1 MCLELDN
8 LIKQE
13 VTTETATPVVSAPML
28 RAQAGVDNKLK
39 AKVQQKKR
47 TYLSEAVGTMFFF
60 CRIGDE
66 LILSLSNLVLL
77 KGSNL

>member
-39 AKVQQKKR
+39 AKVQ
-47 TYLSEAVGTMFFF
+47 
-60 CRIGDE
+60 
-66 LILSLSNLVLL
+66 
-77 KGSNL
+77 

>member
-28 RAQAGVDNKLK
+28 RARTGVDNKLK

-47 TYLSEAVGTMFFF
+47 TYLNEGAGTMFFF
-60 CRIGDE
+60 VGQGDE
-66 LILSLSNLVLL
+66 LILSL
-77 KGSNL
+77 